1 MFPIS
6 IRMNAD
12 ATERRLRY
20 QGGEEAVTMK
30 QTIGSIL
37 AAVDRDDRSRQ
48 VAAKAV
54 ALARMSGARLELF
67 HCDAE
72 RAYSR
77 VHQYDPR
84 AAVRAKE
91 YCLTESRRFLDSL
104 WRSLAVRDM
113 EPSMSVG
120 CESPLYEA
128 IVHAVE
134 RDHPDLVVRGI
145 GGARTAEAE
154 GIPGVESGLMASLGT
169 GMDGEARAT
178 GQVVPTVLDP
188 NDWQLVSTCP
198 SPLLLT
204 RGKAWKS
211 HPVVAAA
218 IDLSAGEP
226 SELTQTILRT
236 AGSIAKAAG
245 GDLVTLHAGRFG
257 DRAPHEIE
265 LRRNALLEHAKNAGV
280 DAAANHIITGEPMT
294 ALPEFAAR
302 KDFDLIVLGALTHRK
317 TLTALVGTLTGKLIE
332 TLDCDFLLVKPPR
345 ALSSDGR

>member
-1 MFPIS
+1 
-6 IRMNAD
+6 
-12 ATERRLRY
+12 
-20 QGGEEAVTMK
+20 MK

-77 VHQYDPR
+77 MHQYDPR
-84 AAVRAKE
+84 AAIRAKE
-91 YCLTESRRFLDSL
+91 HCLVESRRFLDSL
-104 WRSLAVRDM
+104 WHSLAVRDM

-145 GGARTAEAE
+145 GGARTPEAE
-154 GIPGVESGLMASLGT
+154 GIPGMERGLMASLGT
-169 GMDGEARAT
+169 GLADEAHAT
-178 GQVVPTVLDP
+178 SLVGPPGLDP
-188 NDWQLVSTCP
+188 NDWLLVSACP

-204 RGKAWKS
+204 RGKVWKP

-218 IDLSAGEP
+218 IDLSVGEP
-226 SELTQTILRT
+226 AELTQTILRT

-257 DRAPHEIE
+257 DGAPHEIE
-265 LRRNALLEHAKNAGV
+265 SRRNALLEHVKNAGV
-280 DAAANHIITGEPMT
+280 DVAAIEVVTGEPAI

-317 TLTALVGTLTGKLIE
+317 TLAALVGTLTGKLIE

-345 ALSSDGR
+345 ASSSDGR

>member
-1 MFPIS
+1 
-6 IRMNAD
+6 
-12 ATERRLRY
+12 
-20 QGGEEAVTMK
+20 MK
-30 QTIGSIL
+30 QTFGSIL
-37 AAVDRDDRSRQ
+37 AAIDRDDRSRQ

-72 RAYSR
+72 GAYSR
-77 VHQYDPR
+77 MHQYDPR

-91 YCLTESRRFLDSL
+91 YCLAESRRFLDSL
-104 WRSLAVRDM
+104 WHSLAVHDM

-145 GGARTAEAE
+145 GGARMPEA
-154 GIPGVESGLMASLGT
+154 GTPGMESGLTASSGT
-169 GMDGEARAT
+169 GLAEQVHTT
-178 GQVVPTVLDP
+178 GPAGPNGLDP
-188 NDWQLVSTCP
+188 NDWLLVSTCP
-198 SPLLLT
+198 SLLLLT
-204 RGKAWKS
+204 RGKPWKL

-226 SELTQTILRT
+226 AELTQKILRT
-236 AGSIAKAAG
+236 AGAIAKAAG
-245 GDLVTLHAGRFG
+245 GELVTVHAGRFG
-257 DRAPHEIE
+257 DAGSREME
-265 LRRNALLEHAKNAGV
+265 LRRNALVEHAKNAGV
-280 DAAANHIITGEPMT
+280 DAAAIHIVTGEPMI
-294 ALPEFAAR
+294 ALPELAAR

-332 TLDCDFLLVKPPR
+332 MLDCDFLLVKPPR
-345 ALSSDGR
+345 ASSSDGR

>member
-6 IRMNAD
+6 IRINAD
-12 ATERRLRY
+12 ATKLRLPY
-20 QGGEEAVTMK
+20 QCVEEAITMK

-91 YCLTESRRFLDSL
+91 YCLAESRRFLDYL
-104 WRSLAVRDM
+104 WRSLAVRDI
-113 EPSMSVG
+113 EPAMSVG

-145 GGARTAEAE
+145 GGARRAEAE
-154 GIPGVESGLMASLGT
+154 EIPGVESDLMASLGT
-169 GMDGEARAT
+169 GLADEAHAT
-178 GQVVPTVLDP
+178 GSVGPPGLDP
-188 NDWQLVSTCP
+188 NDWLLVSTCP
-198 SPLLLT
+198 SPLFLT
-204 RGKAWKS
+204 RGKAWKP

-226 SELTQTILRT
+226 AELTQTILRT

-257 DRAPHEIE
+257 DHAPGEIE
-265 LRRNALLEHAKNAGV
+265 LRRSAVREHAKNAGV
-280 DAAANHIITGEPMT
+280 DAAAIHIVTGEPMI
-294 ALPEFAAR
+294 ALPEFAAK

-332 TLDCDFLLVKPPR
+332 TLDCDFLLVKPLR
-345 ALSSDGR
+345 ASSSDGR

>member
-1 MFPIS
+1 
-6 IRMNAD
+6 
-12 ATERRLRY
+12 
-20 QGGEEAVTMK
+20 MK
-30 QTIGSIL
+30 QAIGSIL

-48 VAAKAV
+48 VVAKAV
-54 ALARMSGARLELF
+54 ALARMNGAHLELF

-104 WRSLAVRDM
+104 WHSLAVRDM

-134 RDHPDLVVRGI
+134 RDHVDLVVRGI
-145 GGARTAEAE
+145 GGARTLEAE
-154 GIPGVESGLMASLGT
+154 EIPSVASSLMGSLATGLTA
-169 GMDGEARAT
+169 DARAR
-178 GQVVPTVLDP
+178 GPVGPAGLDP
-188 NDWQLVSTCP
+188 NEWLLVSTCP

-204 RGKAWKS
+204 RGRFWKP
-211 HPVVAAA
+211 HPVIAAA
-218 IDLSAGEP
+218 IDLSSGEP
-226 SELTQTILRT
+226 AELTQTILRT
-236 AGSIAKAAG
+236 AGAIAKAAG
-245 GDLVTLHAGRFG
+245 GDLVTVHAGRFG
-257 DRAPHEIE
+257 DGGTREIE
-265 LRRNALLEHAKNAGV
+265 LRRNALLEHAKSAGV
-280 DAAANHIITGEPMT
+280 ETAAIHIVTGEPMI

-302 KDFDLIVLGALTHRK
+302 NDFDLIVLGALTHRK

-345 ALSSDGR
+345 ARSSDGR

>member
-6 IRMNAD
+6 IRINAD
-12 ATERRLRY
+12 AAERRLRY
-20 QGGEEAVTMK
+20 QCGEEASTMK

-67 HCDAE
+67 HCDGE

-77 VHQYDPR
+77 AHQYDPR

-91 YCLTESRRFLDSL
+91 YCLAESRRFLDSL

-145 GGARTAEAE
+145 GGARTREAE
-154 GIPGVESGLMASLGT
+154 GIPGVGSGFMASVGT
-169 GMDGEARAT
+169 GLADEARTT
-178 GQVVPTVLDP
+178 GSAALDP

-204 RGKAWKS
+204 RGKTWKP

-218 IDLSAGEP
+218 IDLAAGEP
-226 SELTQTILRT
+226 VELTLTILRT
-236 AGSIAKAAG
+236 AGAVAKAADG
-245 GDLVTLHAGRFG
+245 ELVTVHAGRFG
-257 DRAPHEIE
+257 DAGPREIE
-265 LRRNALLEHAKNAGV
+265 LRRNALVEQAKNAGV
-280 DAAANHIITGEPMT
+280 NAAAIHIIAGEPMV

-302 KDFDLIVLGALTHRK
+302 NDFDLIVLGALTHRK

-345 ALSSDGR
+345 ARSSDGR

>member
-1 MFPIS
+1 
-6 IRMNAD
+6 
-12 ATERRLRY
+12 
-20 QGGEEAVTMK
+20 MK

-48 VAAKAV
+48 VVAKAV

-77 VHQYDPR
+77 MHQYDPR

-91 YCLTESRRFLDSL
+91 HSLAESRRFLESL
-104 WRSLAVRDM
+104 WHSLAVSDM

-134 RDHPDLVVRGI
+134 RDQPDLVVRGI
-145 GGARTAEAE
+145 GGARMPEAD
-154 GIPGVESGLMASLGT
+154 GTPGMQSGSLGSLGT
-169 GMDGEARAT
+169 GLSEEVHTTGPAGPDG
-178 GQVVPTVLDP
+178 LDP
-188 NDWQLVSTCP
+188 NDWLLVSTCP

-204 RGKAWKS
+204 RGKPWKP

-226 SELTQTILRT
+226 AQLTQTILRT
-236 AGSIAKAAG
+236 AGAIARTAG
-245 GDLVTLHAGRFG
+245 GELVTVHAGRFG
-257 DRAPHEIE
+257 DAQSRETE
-265 LRRNALLEHAKNAGV
+265 LRRNALVEHAKSAGV
-280 DAAANHIITGEPMT
+280 DVAAIHIVAGEPMI

-302 KDFDLIVLGALTHRK
+302 EDFDLIVLGALTHRK

-345 ALSSDGR
+345 ASSSDGR